1 MPEVERLAHTVKG
14 AAATVGAARLAEL
27 AAEIEQAPETAAGLL
42 DELQRAFELSQ
53 AELTR

>member
-1 MPEVERLAHTVKG
+1 VERSAHTVKG
-14 AAATVGAARLAEL
+14 AAATVGATRLAEL

-42 DELQRAFELSQ
+42 DELQRAFEPTQ